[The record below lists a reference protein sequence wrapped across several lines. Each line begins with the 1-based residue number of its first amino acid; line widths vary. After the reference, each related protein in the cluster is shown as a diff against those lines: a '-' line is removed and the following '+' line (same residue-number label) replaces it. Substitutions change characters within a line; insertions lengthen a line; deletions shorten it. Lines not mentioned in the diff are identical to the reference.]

1 MKTQNGLIRKEFLQL
16 DLIHMTKVVS
26 IDLAY
31 NLECSW
37 CLCLLHVLTAPLQ
50 NILNVHLLALSED
63 DNSGQLLFSLEK

>member
-1 MKTQNGLIRKEFLQL
+1 
-16 DLIHMTKVVS
+16 MTKVVS

-63 DNSGQLLFSLEK
+63 DNSGQLLFSLEM